1 MDFITQLPRSR
12 HGYTAVATFVDKLSK
27 MTHFAPTHTTVSA
40 PDAARLFLAAVV
52 RLHGWPTTLVSDRDP
67 KFTSA
72 FWTTLFKEWGTK
84 LAMSTA
90 YHPQTDGQSERAN
103 RTLEEMLRSY
113 VSKNHDDWDVH
124 LPTLE
129 FALNNTRNPS
139 TGRTPFELNYGFHP
153 RVPATFANP
162 LVATPNSDVNTCVRH
177 MRQLVDWTRAALTK
191 AAETQRRY
199 SDRRRTQATFAVGDL
214 VLLSTNDL
222 AIREAEQCG
231 KLLPLWVGPFK
242 VQRVVNPN
250 AYELELPVRWRRL
263 HPVFNISRLRP
274 YTANNPAL
282 FPDRPTYDR
291 PPPELVEPDG
301 SGIYVVEKIIGKQII
316 KQGRKNVVQ
325 YRVLWKGYPP
335 EEATWEFAANLKP
348 PAAGED
354 VWQMVLDFD
363 ATAA

>member
-1 MDFITQLPRSR
+1 LLETQAPEQAASGAVSTLIHPRGQLDNGHHGPITQLPRSR

-129 FALNNTRNPS
+129 FALSNS
-139 TGRTPFELNYGFHP
+139 
-153 RVPATFANP
+153 
-162 LVATPNSDVNTCVRH
+162 ATP
-177 MRQLVDWTRAALTK
+177 
-191 AAETQRRY
+191 
-199 SDRRRTQATFAVGDL
+199 
-214 VLLSTNDL
+214 
-222 AIREAEQCG
+222 
-231 KLLPLWVGPFK
+231 
-242 VQRVVNPN
+242 
-250 AYELELPVRWRRL
+250 
-263 HPVFNISRLRP
+263 
-274 YTANNPAL
+274 
-282 FPDRPTYDR
+282 
-291 PPPELVEPDG
+291 
-301 SGIYVVEKIIGKQII
+301 
-316 KQGRKNVVQ
+316 
-325 YRVLWKGYPP
+325 
-335 EEATWEFAANLKP
+335 P
-348 PAAGED
+348 PAARR
-354 VWQMVLDFD
+354 LS
-363 ATAA
+363 